1 MTPGNGNGGWTAA
14 AVGLV
19 GGMGGTAGAVGLAGW
34 HGRTAAAVWCRVF
47 SGENYYLM
55 RGRVFSGIRSRGW
68 KDFLVEILPPTFR
81 LADGPKFDQGRVFG
95 MGGGKKF
102 FCEE

>member
-19 GGMGGTAGAVGLAGW
+19 GGMDGTAGAVGLAGW
-34 HGRTAAAVWCRVF
+34 HGWAAAAVWCRVF
-47 SGENYYLM
+47 SGENFFDE
-55 RGRVFSGIRSRGW
+55 GSGIFWYPEVGGRIFLSKSFHPPSGW
-68 KDFLVEILPPTFR
+68 RMDQSSTKVGYLVWVVER
-81 LADGPKFDQGRVFG
+81 N
-95 MGGGKKF
+95 F